1 MSSFAHLA
9 QRLFNVPLAIRPEKA
24 EIIMAALAARL
35 GITQLV
41 RVNGDVLA
49 FDGDEF
55 GAGPR
60 GGQDEAHGYDLIEGV
75 ACIPISGT
83 LVQKNGSLRPSSGMT
98 GYDGIRQNLMVALGD
113 DAVRAIVLDIDS
125 PGGEVAGCFDLADA
139 VYAARGV
146 KPIWAILSE
155 SAYSAAY
162 ALASAASRVI
172 VPRTGGTGSIGVI
185 YMHVDMSKFLAKEGI
200 TVTVLQYGA
209 RKADGSDVV
218 PLAPEAKQRFQADI
232 DRMGDLFVATV
243 ARNRRL
249 TASAVKTQ
257 EAGTF
262 LGPAGVAAGLADAV
276 MAPDAAFAALLQSL
290 DRSTAA

>member
-35 GITQLV
+35 GVAQLV
-41 RVNGDVLA
+41 RLNGEVMA
-49 FDGDEF
+49 FDGDDF
-55 GAGPR
+55 DAGSS
-60 GGQDEAHGYDLIEGV
+60 GGQGEAHGYDLIAGI

-113 DAVRAIVLDIDS
+113 DSVRAIVLDIDS

-139 VYAARGV
+139 VFAGRGV

-200 TVTVLQYGA
+200 TVTLLQYGA
-209 RKADGSDVV
+209 RKTDGADVV
-218 PLAPEAKQRFQADI
+218 PLSPEAKTRFQADI

-249 TASAVKTQ
+249 AASAVKAQ

-262 LGPAGVAAGLADAV
+262 LGAAGVAAGLADAV
-276 MAPDAAFAALLQSL
+276 MAPDEAFAALLQSL